1 VIEEKSVAGI
11 DLTAVEGK
19 SIVEYLHRVPAL
31 QLHWLKPCLALLHNY
46 QSSYE
51 SQQNLLLQSRSGFL
65 YSDNRTKCQADRART
80 EGMGATKI
88 SKLKLKRKETR

>member
-1 VIEEKSVAGI
+1 VLLSSSIYLNTIVEKSVAGI

-51 SQQNLLLQSRSGFL
+51 SQYNLLFQPRSGFL
-65 YSDNRTKCQADRART
+65 HSDNRTKCHAARART
-80 EGMGATKI
+80 EGMGATMI
-88 SKLKLKRKETR
+88 S

>member
-1 VIEEKSVAGI
+1 VLLSSSIYLNMIEEKSVAGI

-31 QLHWLKPCLALLHNY
+31 QLHWLKPGLDLLHNY

-51 SQQNLLLQSRSGFL
+51 SQHNLLLQSRSAFL
-65 YSDNRTKCQADRART
+65 HSDNRTKCHAAGART
-80 EGMGATKI
+80 EGMGATMI
-88 SKLKLKRKETR
+88 L